1 MNDILTTKHSD
12 EAANPRFCKGAV
24 MPSLRVR
31 KYNHNFERDFK
42 WYLSM
47 RHKFNFDGA
56 AGYLNKKGEPII
68 QYDKNGVDGKEAFFQ
83 WDSNGKI
90 KPTKH
95 PNILHT
101 LLKTKGCTNLHIK
114 MYAED
119 RVSCNMNKIEFRS
132 LCIHFKSPQWFRD
145 AVETQKMKYWVV
157 GSNGA

>member
-1 MNDILTTKHSD
+1 MSKGTKPSKALFKTD
-12 EAANPRFCKGAV
+12 V
-24 MPSLRVR
+24 MPSLRSK
-31 KYNHNFERDFK
+31 KYNANFERDFK

-47 RHKFNFDGA
+47 RHRFNFDGSNA
-56 AGYLNKKGEPII
+56 YFNKKGEDII

-101 LLKTKGCTNLHIK
+101 LLKVKGSCNLHIK

-119 RVSCNMNKIEFRS
+119 RAACNMNKIEFRA
-132 LCIHFKSPQWFRD
+132 LCIHFKAPQWFRD